1 MLPGTTVF
9 LGKSQFAPVRQMIDG
24 GVRVAIATDYN
35 PGSSVFNSQPLMMNF
50 AMQFGKLTIE
60 EALKGVTRNA
70 ALSLSRKNVGI
81 IDENAQAD
89 LVAWKLDN
97 INQIPY
103 YNYESAQ
110 FITHIIKKGKIF
122 PTVKP
127 KKIAKT
133 NEEEKAANEGKKVDT
148 KNNELKK
155 SLK

>member
-1 MLPGTTVF
+1 M
-9 LGKSQFAPVRQMIDG
+9 
-24 GVRVAIATDYN
+24 AIASDYN

-70 ALSLSRKNVGI
+70 ALSLYRKNVGI

-89 LVAWKLDN
+89 LVAWKFDN

-110 FITHIIKKGKIF
+110 FISHIIKKGKVF

-127 KKIAKT
+127 KKVAKPAA
-133 NEEEKAANEGKKVDT
+133 EEKPAAGEKKVDA